1 MNQNKPELQA
11 AESGA
16 AVAADQCR
24 RVCDGMKIEAL
35 GFLLDQNLTILW
47 ASGPFYRQAGY
58 TEAEFHRQFLNLRE
72 FYLGYPSEFET
83 IKTRLETA
91 VTKADSEVELTVRVP
106 GRKGTVLWRRMVI
119 TFAGQQP
126 AGRLEFRAHYSEI
139 DGKARKA
146 AIENQRLREAA
157 SYFRCV
163 LDEYSG
169 NAYVADTESY
179 ELLYI
184 NRASSETLQLPIEKA
199 VGRKCYEVIQ
209 NRSSPC
215 PFCNNSSL
223 ETDKFYEWEFYNPFL
238 RRSYMLK
245 DRIIDWEGHRCR
257 LELSIDNFSSEYKL
271 EKMDREREA
280 ILRTIPGGFARVD
293 ARDGR
298 TITWYGGDFLHM
310 IGYTKEQFENELHS
324 QCSYLHPDDVPRAI
338 EVMND
343 SKESGRPTATEG
355 RIITRDGRQKVIT
368 MTFSY
373 VSAENS
379 WDDIGSFYSVGIDIT
394 KERELQERQR
404 TALEEAY
411 QVARVANAAKTNFL
425 SSMSHDIRTP
435 MNAIMGMT
443 AIAQANLGS
452 PEKVGDCLDKINT
465 SSRHLL
471 SLINEVLDMSK
482 IESGKVSL
490 TMAQVNLPRMIREI
504 TDMCRPLVNEK
515 RQTFRVIGKKVHH
528 VNVITD
534 GERLCQVLM
543 NLLSNAIKYT
553 PEGGLI
559 TLKINERQSMIP
571 NKRQYEFVCT
581 DNGIGISE
589 EFLPHIFDAFS
600 RANDS
605 RISRIQGTGLG
616 MAITENIVRMMNGT
630 IGVESEEDKG
640 STFTVSIP
648 LEVCGDEEN
657 ENSGFSH
664 KRADSE
670 SENRDREANLSGKK
684 VLLAEDNDINREI
697 VEELLQ
703 MHHIIVDSVEDGQLA
718 RQAFE
723 GSQPGEYSAI
733 LMDIQM
739 PVMNGYE
746 AAAAI
751 RNLDR
756 ADARTI
762 PIIAL
767 TANAFTSDAAKA
779 RSAGMND
786 HLAKPIEID
795 RLLEILYK
803 WTR

>member
-1 MNQNKPELQA
+1 MSQNKPEQP
-11 AESGA
+11 
-16 AVAADQCR
+16 AVACDAVFPADYY
-24 RVCDGMKIEAL
+24 K
-35 GFLLDQNLTILW
+35 
-47 ASGPFYRQAGY
+47 
-58 TEAEFHRQFLNLRE
+58 
-72 FYLGYPSEFET
+72 
-83 IKTRLETA
+83 
-91 VTKADSEVELTVRVP
+91 
-106 GRKGTVLWRRMVI
+106 
-119 TFAGQQP
+119 
-126 AGRLEFRAHYSEI
+126 
-139 DGKARKA
+139 
-146 AIENQRLREAA
+146 
-157 SYFRCV
+157 CV

-184 NRASSETLQLPIEKA
+184 NRTSSETLQLPVEKA

-215 PFCNNSSL
+215 PFCNNSCL
-223 ETDKFYEWEFYNPFL
+223 GTDKFFEWEFYNPFL

-245 DRIIDWEGHRCR
+245 DRIINWEGRRCR

-293 ARDGR
+293 ARDGK

-310 IGYTKEQFENELHS
+310 IGYTREQFENELHS
-324 QCSYLHPDDVPRAI
+324 QCSYLHPDDVQRAI

-355 RIITRDGRQKVIT
+355 RIITRDGRQKIIT

-404 TALEEAY
+404 AALEEAY

-443 AIAQANLGS
+443 AIAKANLNS
-452 PEKVGDCLDKINT
+452 PEKVEDCLDKINT

-490 TMAQVNLPRMIREI
+490 AMEQVNLPRMIREI

-515 RQTFRVIGKKVHH
+515 HQKLRMNIEQVRHE
-528 VNVITD
+528 NVITD

-553 PEGGLI
+553 PEGGSI
-559 TLKINERQSMIP
+559 TLRMNERRSVLTD
-571 NKRQYEFVCT
+571 KYQYEFICT
-581 DNGIGISE
+581 DNGIGISKE
-589 EFLPHIFDAFS
+589 YLPHIFDAFS
-600 RANDS
+600 RADDS

-630 IGVESEEDKG
+630 IEVKSRENMG

-648 LEVCGDEEN
+648 LQVCAEE
-657 ENSGFSH
+657 EHASG
-664 KRADSE
+664 E
-670 SENRDREANLSGKK
+670 LSGRQAEETGDPKKAADLSGTK

-697 VEELLQ
+697 AEELLR
-703 MHHIIVDSVEDGQLA
+703 MHHITVDSVENGQLA
-718 RQAFE
+718 LKAFE
-723 GSQPGEYSAI
+723 GSAPEEYSAI

-739 PVMNGYE
+739 PVMNGYD

-751 RNLDR
+751 RKLER
-756 ADARTI
+756 ADAQTV
-762 PIIAL
+762 PILAL
-767 TANAFTSDAAKA
+767 TANAFTSDAVKA

-795 RLLEILYK
+795 RLLELLYK
-803 WTR
+803 WIR